1 MTKAAIRPSLC
12 CAAARGRPAAVLRWV
27 VVLYILS
34 LGAPLLQGLA
44 AQAAVAGTVLVQ
56 LCTVGGVKQVAVDQ
70 SGQPIDHEPSDHHAA
85 HHCVCCLSGCAKHGA
100 ATGFGQS
107 LPFVADRVPE
117 APVRA
122 ASRPRSAPTVGAPLP
137 ARGPPTIS

>member
-1 MTKAAIRPSLC
+1 MTKAAIQPSLC

-70 SGQPIDHEPSDHHAA
+70 SGQPIDHVPSDRHAA
-85 HHCVCCLSGCAKHGA
+85 HHCVCCLGGCAKHGPG
-100 ATGFGQS
+100 TGFG
-107 LPFVADRVPE
+107 LTEPFIAIARP
-117 APVRA
+117 ALPVRV
-122 ASRPRSAPTVGAPLP
+122 ASRARIAPAAGAPLP
-137 ARGPPTIS
+137 ARGPPTLS